1 MAGLSLLLVR
11 DLPLKNRTS
20 TMACPIQ
27 KSKLKPMIPAAIA
40 RNKATQVPYMSLD
53 RRPIAVAY
61 DSSPLAELRMFMN
74 MLEADESM

>member
-1 MAGLSLLLVR
+1 M
-11 DLPLKNRTS
+11 
-20 TMACPIQ
+20 M
-27 KSKLKPMIPAAIA
+27 PAAMA

-53 RRPIAVAY
+53 RRPMAVAY